1 MEGGCCVS
9 LFFLSTVQPVPYPF
23 LLPCCLPKPIQTPR
37 TLHSHFPYI
46 SAAAHPGFNLMELRE
61 LGLPPLATTLHASA
75 NGWLHKSAAGW
86 DLNNIGQSLFEDVKP
101 PEVQGVERRVGRDTE
116 VGERDWTR
124 GTNKYWWTGFRLKSQ
139 NTHSFSSLCCY
150 SLSSPH
156 DTQILYLLRL
166 TMMCMY
172 LVFSIDTSTQYTAFL
187 LSAVHATVGESH
199 L

>member
-1 MEGGCCVS
+1 MEGGCRVS

-61 LGLPPLATTLHASA
+61 LGLPPRATTLHAST

-86 DLNNIGQSLFEDVKP
+86 DLNNISQSLFGEVKS
-101 PEVQGVERRVGRDTE
+101 PEVGK
-116 VGERDWTR
+116 RDWTT
-124 GTNKYWWTGFRLKSQ
+124 GTNKYWWTSFRLKSQ
-139 NTHSFSSLCCY
+139 NTHSFSSLCSY
-150 SLSSPH
+150 SYTNFVFITFNH
-156 DTQILYLLRL
+156 DVY
-166 TMMCMY
+166 
-172 LVFSIDTSTQYTAFL
+172 VFCFFFSFVTRTRYTAFL